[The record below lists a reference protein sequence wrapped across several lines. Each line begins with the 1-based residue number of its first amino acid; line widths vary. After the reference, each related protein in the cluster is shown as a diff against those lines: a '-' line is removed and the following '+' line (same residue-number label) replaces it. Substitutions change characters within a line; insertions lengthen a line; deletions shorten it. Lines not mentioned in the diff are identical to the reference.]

1 MMLGSCDSIRYMST
15 DSSGLPGGWRG
26 RGLASSN
33 SRHSIF
39 WTGSRPSCRHRAS
52 TGTGITGFSPRITT
66 SDEPSRHMTT
76 GNVGKR
82 SDAATGGHAVGGHAA
97 GEDAT
102 SDCCDSCD
110 KLRPHDDRPGRY
122 QPGLTRNSPSG
133 QRWRKCYRPSS
144 PLPAELIAEMVRL
157 RWVIEMFFRMFK

>member
-1 MMLGSCDSIRYMST
+1 MPNPEGNADANFSILGRIPLML
-15 DSSGLPGGWRG
+15 L
-26 RGLASSN
+26 SN
-33 SRHSIF
+33 EKTARL
-39 WTGSRPSCRHRAS
+39 GVKNKRPSAARAENYALKVLCGRALDRAIS
-52 TGTGITGFSPRITT
+52 
-66 SDEPSRHMTT
+66 
-76 GNVGKR
+76 
-82 SDAATGGHAVGGHAA
+82 HAA